1 MVRKKFQN
9 LFLLLL
15 FGLLTTIPTLL
26 QAQNITE
33 YAPIDSLRVG
43 DTFDF
48 AITLDRNQEYDEIIF
63 PDSAEF
69 SSTFEIRSRN
79 QYRVSTYK
87 DSVAYKLQFF
97 GTADTTLPQM
107 PVYLVQNQDT
117 TTLYTNPLPIRFSS
131 TLAEGEDSF
140 RPLKP
145 IFEFAVAW
153 WPYIL
158 GLIILVFAGYY
169 LYQYYLQK
177 QKKEK
182 AEPKER
188 PTFSPEPFVNPIK
201 EFRKAI
207 RELENAE
214 LEDQEDFKAFYI
226 DLGDAIRQYY
236 ESLYNLP
243 ALESTSRELL
253 TMLKNNAVDEDLVAD
268 TRAVLQEADMVKFA
282 KFKPTTKQADR
293 ALSKAY
299 NFLERAREIDSPR
312 IEHLRRKHQTKI
324 EEERKQF
331 YEKHENQEEEVTA

>member
-1 MVRKKFQN
+1 MKKEFQN
-9 LFLLLL
+9 LFLLLFIGL
-15 FGLLTTIPTLL
+15 FGAIPTLL
-26 QAQNITE
+26 QAQSLTE
-33 YAPIDSLRVG
+33 YAPNDSLRVG
-43 DTFDF
+43 DMFDF
-48 AITLDRNQEYDEIIF
+48 VITLDRNQEYDEIVF

-69 SSTFEIRSRN
+69 GSTFEMRSRD
-79 QYRVSTYK
+79 QYKVNTYK
-87 DSVAYKLQFF
+87 DSLAYKLQFF

-107 PVYLVQNQDT
+107 PVHLVQGQDT
-117 TTLYTNPLPIRFSS
+117 TTLYTNPVPVRFSS

-145 IFEFAVAW
+145 IFEFAAAW

-158 GLIILVFAGYY
+158 ALIIMAFAVYY
-169 LYQYYLQK
+169 LYQYYLKK
-177 QKKEK
+177 QKEEK
-182 AEPKER
+182 EPKER
-188 PTFSPEPFVNPIK
+188 PEFSPEPFVNPIK

-207 RELENAE
+207 RELEDAE
-214 LEDQEDFKAFYI
+214 LKDQEDFKAFYI

-253 TMLKNNAVDEDLVAD
+253 TMLKNGAIDEDLVAD

-282 KFKPTTKQADR
+282 KFKPTQKQADR

-299 NFLERAREIDSPR
+299 NFLERAREIDGPR

-331 YEKHENQEEEVTA
+331 YEKYENQEEEVRA